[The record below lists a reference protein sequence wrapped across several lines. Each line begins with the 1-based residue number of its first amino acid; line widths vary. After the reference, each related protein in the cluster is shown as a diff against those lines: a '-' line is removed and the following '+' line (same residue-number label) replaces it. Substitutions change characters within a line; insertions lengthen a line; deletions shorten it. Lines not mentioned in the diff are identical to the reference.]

1 MSKVRALIVGSL
13 VVMVGAGCAKSES
26 SPSAAS
32 AVENP
37 GAQAPAQPAM
47 PHNEAPATPVATA
60 GPAPTPAPE
69 GAPEKEYVSGDVT
82 VTEVAGAKNDKPA
95 PSPAAAAVVSPKA
108 HESREAWDAALAA
121 RVGASEAQL
130 VVLAGFMRIV
140 GKAML
145 ERFPNR
151 IVNVHP
157 ALLPSFPGAHG
168 AEEAIAKGVR
178 IAGCTVHLVDAGVDT
193 GPILAQAAVPVLP
206 GDDAKTL
213 HARIQ
218 VHEHT
223 LLPAVIDA
231 IARGGV
237 VLGDRPIWKEVLWH
251 TGESLVSPPISR

>member
-95 PSPAAAAVVSPKA
+95 PAPAAAAKASSALAPDTIRRVVRNANAKFLACYQAALQKNPTLAGRVTVKFTIDKNGAPKA
-108 HESREAWDAALAA
+108 VTVAGGDLTDKS
-121 RVGASEAQL
+121 VGQCLTKAVASL
-130 VVLAGFMRIV
+130 T
-140 GKAML
+140 
-145 ERFPNR
+145 FPQ
-151 IVNVHP
+151 P
-157 ALLPSFPGAHG
+157 
-168 AEEAIAKGVR
+168 
-178 IAGCTVHLVDAGVDT
+178 D
-193 GPILAQAAVPVLP
+193 
-206 GDDAKTL
+206 
-213 HARIQ
+213 
-218 VHEHT
+218 
-223 LLPAVIDA
+223 
-231 IARGGV
+231 RG
-237 VLGDRPIWKEVLWH
+237 EVL
-251 TGESLVSPPISR
+251 VSYPFAFTPADAQGTAGTSVK

>member
-1 MSKVRALIVGSL
+1 MKIAVLVSGTGSNLRAIANAIEAGKCAVEIVL
-13 VVMVGAGCAKSES
+13 VVSDKET
-26 SPSAAS
+26 
-32 AVENP
+32 
-37 GAQAPAQPAM
+37 APALAFAA
-47 PHNEAPATPVATA
+47 EREI
-60 GPAPTPAPE
+60 PT
-69 GAPEKEYVSGDVT
+69 
-82 VTEVAGAKNDKPA
+82 
-95 PSPAAAAVVSPKA
+95 AVVSPKA

-231 IARGGV
+231 IARGGI